1 MKCKNCGKEIDN
13 DSKFCDGFGAENTV
27 SEAPAATAGN
37 NEASPPPV
45 VQSVTETK
53 KQKLKFKDLPPKEK
67 KKRAIIGG
75 ICLLLALILIF
86 GDVFG
91 GSSGKVKS
99 SNNDTGAVFDMTFDE
114 FSEKINEANADYEK
128 LMGADK
134 SGFDISEYWSN
145 MVEPQ
150 VGYEE
155 TSGTEFVMYTA
166 FLSNCVLSA
175 NVQDDDVSSVSVSY
189 EYDDP
194 AYGDMVTEI
203 AISACLDVDNDEAV
217 SIVDAICEGEA
228 QGIQTV
234 VYADGVMISLIG
246 GSSSKITFKIAAVSD
261 DFTELLENG
270 GCRIIEW

>member
-1 MKCKNCGKEIDN
+1 MTCKKCGKEIDDN
-13 DSKFCDGFGAENTV
+13 SKFCDGCGAENTAN
-27 SEAPAATAGN
+27 EAATP
-37 NEASPPPV
+37 ST
-45 VQSVTETK
+45 VQNTTENK
-53 KQKLKFKDLPPKEK
+53 KQKIEFKDLPPKEK
-67 KKRAIIGG
+67 KKRAVIGG
-75 ICLLLALILIF
+75 ICLLLALVLIF

-91 GSSGKVKS
+91 GAGGSVKS
-99 SNNDTGAVFDMTFDE
+99 SDNDTGAVFDMTLDE

-145 MVEPQ
+145 TVEPQ
-150 VGYEE
+150 MGYEE
-155 TSGTEFVMYTA
+155 TSGTEYVMYTA
-166 FLSNCVLSA
+166 FLSSCVLSA

-189 EYDDP
+189 EYDDT

-203 AISACLDVDNDEAV
+203 AISACLGVDNEEAV

-246 GSSSKITFKIAAVSD
+246 GSGSKITFSISAASD
-261 DFTELLENG
+261 DFMELLENG
-270 GCRIIEW
+270 GCMIVEW